1 MPPINT
7 RDRKELGTLLQSLA
21 AGDQVLATRIDRLAR
36 SMFELFAIV
45 KTIIDA
51 GDNFSTREMTLEHFH
66 LVCSVLGAKKEAFAI
81 GAGNRV
87 EGTIGR
93 PKQFFFRPGSVAA
106 HGLFDLAPHGLN
118 GIEVR

>member
-7 RDRKELGTLLQSLA
+7 GDRKEIGKPLQSLA

-51 GDNFSTREMTLEHFH
+51 GDNFSTREMTLTM
-66 LVCSVLGAKKEAFAI
+66 GAKDLFRSSHR
-81 GAGNRV
+81 NPHP
-87 EGTIGR
+87 
-93 PKQFFFRPGSVAA
+93 PKYFQRSA
-106 HGLFDLAPHGLN
+106 
-118 GIEVR
+118 